1 MNTDWQPLAD
11 ALRAELSEYG
21 ALLGLFDAQQNAIL
35 ERDSEAILLCVS
47 TIEEQM
53 QRLGALRDERE
64 ELVRSFAAKFAQPAS
79 ATLRSLL
86 SFFAAEARPLLE
98 ALIDEINH
106 LIHRARRRS
115 RQNHLLL
122 ARAVEVRQE
131 MLQTLRPES
140 FTKTY
145 SARGRVALST
155 PKITS
160 AYQAAG

>member
-1 MNTDWQPLAD
+1 MNSDWQPLAD

-21 ALLGLFDAQQNAIL
+21 ALVGLFDTQQHAIL
-35 ERDSEAILLCVS
+35 GRDSEAILLSVA

-53 QRLGALRDERE
+53 RHLAGLRDERE
-64 ELVRSFAAKFAQPAS
+64 ALVRAFAAQFGQPPA

-86 SFFAAEARPLLE
+86 PFFAADARPLLE

-106 LIHRARRRS
+106 LVHRTRRRS

-131 MLQTLRPES
+131 LLQTLRPDS

-155 PKITS
+155 PKIAS

>member
-1 MNTDWQPLAD
+1 MNQDWSSLAD

-21 ALLGLFDAQQNAIL
+21 ALQGFFDLQQNAIL
-35 ERDSEAILLCVS
+35 ARDSEAILLCVS
-47 TIEEQM
+47 TIEDQM
-53 QRLGALRDERE
+53 QRLQDLRVDRE
-64 ELVRSFAAKFAQPAS
+64 EIVRAFATTHAQATD

-86 SFFAAEARPLLE
+86 PFFPAEARPLLE

-122 ARAVEVRQE
+122 SRAVEVRQE
-131 MLQTLRPES
+131 MLQVLRPDS

-145 SARGRVALST
+145 SARGRVALAT
-155 PKITS
+155 PKVTS
-160 AYQAAG
+160 AYQATG

>member
-1 MNTDWQPLAD
+1 MNSDWQPLAD

-21 ALLGLFDAQQNAIL
+21 ALLGLFDTQQNAIL
-35 ERDSEAILLCVS
+35 SRDSEAILLCVT
-47 TIEEQM
+47 TIEDQM
-53 QRLGALRDERE
+53 QRLHHLRSERE
-64 ELVRSFAAKFAQPAS
+64 EIVRAFAALHTQPAT

-86 SFFAAEARPLLE
+86 SFFTAEARPLLE

-122 ARAVEVRQE
+122 SRAVEVRQE
-131 MLQTLRPES
+131 MLQVLRPDS

-145 SARGRVALST
+145 SARGRVALAT

>member
-1 MNTDWQPLAD
+1 MNPDWHSLAD
-11 ALRAELSEYG
+11 ALRAELAEYG
-21 ALLGLFDAQQNAIL
+21 ALLGLFDIQQNAIL
-35 ERDSEAILLCVS
+35 GRDSEAILLSAS

-53 QRLGALRDERE
+53 HRLNALRTERE
-64 ELVRSFAAKFAQPAS
+64 ALVRTFALHHAQPPA

-145 SARGRVALST
+145 SARGRVALTT